1 MGLGLRVL
9 GATEWLSSP
18 NASGNSTGADMKAY
32 EAVVDATHRYKG
44 IFYENA
50 SSAAGGGMGGYDGA
64 GDGEDE
70 SGGTV
75 H

>member
-9 GATEWLSSP
+9 GATEWP
-18 NASGNSTGADMKAY
+18 KHADSGAPIDMRAY

-44 IFYENA
+44 IFYENE
-50 SSAAGGGMGGYDGA
+50 SSGSNGGGYDGA
-64 GDGEDE
+64 DDD

-75 H
+75 Y